1 MKLFFALS
9 LGLIAS
15 VSALSANQ
23 TGASE
28 SSVRK
33 SQEEISRE
41 MEKKF
46 ALRDSLMGKRN
57 FKTTRVQR

>member
-1 MKLFFALS
+1 MKLFFVLS

-23 TGASE
+23 SAVHE
-28 SSVRK
+28 SSGRK
-33 SQEEISRE
+33 SMAEINRE

-46 ALRDSLMGKRN
+46 ALSDTLMEKRS
-57 FKTTRVQR
+57 FKTTRIQR